1 MEWINHLH
9 HFIISRDFSY
19 RCQRKQLLGIFS
31 VIEVTVC
38 SARVKRRNCVQLATI
53 LAFAIYT
60 YDLPHKAYSIW
71 AGAPLAGVRESM
83 IKIKKGLDLPI
94 TGKPVQE
101 IDSATPVT
109 RVAVVGDDYPGMK
122 PTMEVAEGDTVAK
135 GQLLFTDKKNEGVR
149 YTAPAAGTVVA
160 VNRGKKRVF
169 ESVVIELAGDAET
182 EFAVKDPA
190 SASRDDLVATLIE
203 SGEWIA
209 FKTRP
214 FGRSPAVDASPSHIF
229 VTAIDTRPLAPEPQ
243 HFISEHVAEFEMG
256 LVVLNKLT
264 EGTVFLCGAAGVD
277 LPASNVTQREDFTGP
292 HPAGLAGTHIHFLA
306 PVNQDKHVWSI
317 GYQDVVAIGGLFKTG
332 KLFSERVI
340 ALAGPSVSRPRLLR
354 TRVGACLD
362 EITAGEILTEG
373 QRVISGSVLDGRKAT
388 GSTAYLGRFHN
399 QVSVLAEG
407 HQREFMGFVMPGAD
421 KFSLTRLFSSA
432 LLGKKGLKITTSTGG
447 SYRAMVP
454 LGTYEEMMP
463 LDILPTQLLR
473 SLLVGDVDAAIQLG
487 CLELDEEDLALCTF
501 ACTGKYE
508 YGPYLREMLSRIE
521 AEG

>member
-1 MEWINHLH
+1 
-9 HFIISRDFSY
+9 
-19 RCQRKQLLGIFS
+19 
-31 VIEVTVC
+31 
-38 SARVKRRNCVQLATI
+38 
-53 LAFAIYT
+53 
-60 YDLPHKAYSIW
+60 
-71 AGAPLAGVRESM
+71 M

-101 IDSATPVT
+101 IDSAAPVT

-122 PTMEVAEGDTVAK
+122 PTMAVAEGDTVAK

-149 YTAPAAGTVVA
+149 YTAPAAGKVVE

-169 ESVVIELAGDAET
+169 ESVVIELSGDAET
-182 EFAVKDPA
+182 EFAVKDPD
-190 SASRDDLVATLIE
+190 SASRDEVVATLIE

-214 FGRSPAVDASPSHIF
+214 FGRSPAVDAAPLHIF
-229 VTAIDTRPLAPEPQ
+229 VTAIDTRPLAPNPQ
-243 HFISEHVAEFEMG
+243 HFISEHGAEFEMG
-256 LVVLNKLT
+256 LKVLKKLT
-264 EGTVFLCGAAGVD
+264 EGTVYLCSSPGVD

-306 PVNQDKHVWSI
+306 PVSQDKQVWSI
-317 GYQDVVAIGGLFKTG
+317 GYQDVVAIGGLYKTG
-332 KLFSERVI
+332 KLFSERVV
-340 ALAGPSVSRPRLLR
+340 ALAGPGVNRPRLLR
-354 TRVGACLD
+354 TCAGACLD
-362 EITAGEILTEG
+362 EITAGEIATEG
-373 QRVISGSVLDGRKAT
+373 QRVISGSVLDGRKAA
-388 GSTAYLGRFHN
+388 GPTAYLGRFHN

-407 HQREFMGFVMPGAD
+407 TEREFMGFVRPGAN
-421 KFSLTRLFSSA
+421 KFSLTRLFASS

-473 SLLVGDVDAAIQLG
+473 SLLVSDVDAAIQLG